1 MDINPITIIF
11 TLIGGLILAG
21 ILGWVRAARLVVFV
35 PRLFTHSK
43 ISDKGQIAELSV
55 MNRGFKT
62 EESIELILSPAMH
75 YELLGSNNPD
85 ATLLNNK
92 LSVPRIGSA
101 DDCSILLQVE
111 NGRFTHADIVSCLSK
126 ETKATVATKLEEVPV
141 TAQQRVSII
150 VFVGVFS
157 LLIFAGIKGIDYF
170 VARDV
175 DKNSGNKTNTE
186 LKSTVDETPPDLQ
199 GWTITRIYAK
209 ADNKIYQSII
219 SKRIVLSTGK
229 PSVRGKIIL
238 VPIKV
243 SNDSDMPLTLS
254 LSISASLSQDDIDF
268 DKRRLNNRFLLPK
281 DSVEVTFEAI
291 VPKEIDRQAVGL
303 EFFLET
309 LEGETLKG
317 VKVVKVLDQ

>member
-1 MDINPITIIF
+1 MNINPTTLF
-11 TLIGGLILAG
+11 YTLIGGLILAG
-21 ILGWVRAARLVVFV
+21 ILGWIRAARLVVFV

-43 ISDKGQIAELSV
+43 ISDKGQIVELSV

-85 ATLLNNK
+85 ATLVTNK

-141 TAQQRVSII
+141 TAQQRVGNTVMIGI
-150 VFVGVFS
+150 FS
-157 LLIFAGIKGIDYF
+157 LMIFGGVNGIDYF
-170 VARDV
+170 IGRD
-175 DKNSGNKTNTE
+175 TE
-186 LKSTVDETPPDLQ
+186 TGSSEQAATEVKSAPNETPPDLQ
-199 GWTITRIYAK
+199 GWTIRRIYATE
-209 ADNKIYQSII
+209 DNEIYQSII
-219 SKRIVLSTGK
+219 SRKIIISTSK
-229 PSVRGKIIL
+229 PSVRGKVLL
-238 VPIKV
+238 VPVKV
-243 SNDSDMPLTLS
+243 RNDSDIALTLS

-268 DKRRLNNRFLLPK
+268 DKRRLSSRLLLPN
-281 DSVEVTFEAI
+281 DFIEVTFEAI
-291 VPKEIDRQAVGL
+291 VPKETNRQAVSL

-309 LEGETLKG
+309 LEGETLRG
-317 VKVVKVLDQ
+317 VKVVGISD